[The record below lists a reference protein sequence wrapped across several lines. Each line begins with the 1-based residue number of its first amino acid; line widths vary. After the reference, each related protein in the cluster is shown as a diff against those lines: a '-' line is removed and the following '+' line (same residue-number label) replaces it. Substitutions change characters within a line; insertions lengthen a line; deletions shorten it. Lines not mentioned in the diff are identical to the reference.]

1 MKKKKIIVCL
11 ITLSILISSA
21 ICIFLYNKITDK
33 GDPDE
38 FSTPVYSLVINSGKD
53 TSVRRSEKILIPKD
67 GFYRF
72 GVELDGLEG
81 DDLDANHNYLMFKF
95 PKVVF
100 ISYSLINEKNNSVIT
115 QGGDFLT
122 PYVVSSINKKNYY
135 STFYVNLKR
144 GVVVLNYEAKLN
156 LTKQVDV
163 NLIFFRSSVPK

>member
-1 MKKKKIIVCL
+1 MRKMKIIVSF
-11 ITLSILISSA
+11 ITLYILISSA
-21 ICIFLYNKITDK
+21 ICIFLYKKITDK
-33 GDPDE
+33 GDSDE
-38 FSTPVYSLVINSGKD
+38 FSTPVYLLVINSSKD
-53 TSVRRSEKILIPKD
+53 SNVRRSEKILIPKD

-81 DDLDANHNYLMFKF
+81 DDLDANQNYLMFKF
-95 PKVVF
+95 PKEVF

-163 NLIFFRSSVPK
+163 KLIFFRSSVPK